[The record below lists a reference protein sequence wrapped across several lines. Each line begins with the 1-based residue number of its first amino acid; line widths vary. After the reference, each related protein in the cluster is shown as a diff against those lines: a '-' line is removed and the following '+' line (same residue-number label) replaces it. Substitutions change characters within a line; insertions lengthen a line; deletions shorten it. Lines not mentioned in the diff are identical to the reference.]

1 MSRGG
6 SPFFDPYA
14 DFAERY
20 DLLFGPFGD
29 HDPQRVEFF
38 RSLFKKAGVRRIL
51 DCACGTGR
59 DLHLLHDA
67 GYEVSGSDIS
77 DAMLAMARK
86 NLASV
91 SVTVPLTRA
100 DFRALPFRKHHFEA
114 ALCVTT
120 SLPHLPD
127 EREVLAAL
135 QNIKT
140 VLRDGGILV
149 LSQGLSDKVLDKQPR
164 FIPEINTPDLSR
176 VFVFDY
182 FDRTVEIHILDLF
195 HKEDRQEFIVDT
207 FEYLIIRQ
215 EDYERILNEAGYCD
229 MEFYGSFS
237 LDPYDKEMSDQLIVV
252 AHT

>member
-1 MSRGG
+1 MSRGE
-6 SPFFDPYA
+6 SEFFDPYA

-20 DLLFGPFGD
+20 DLLFGQFGD

-67 GYEVSGSDIS
+67 GYEVSGS
-77 DAMLAMARK
+77 
-86 NLASV
+86 
-91 SVTVPLTRA
+91 TRA